1 MEELLEIQMF
11 LYVQGMKEGDIACG
25 LSTIVTGIYLYV
37 RYKYFYVYVNRR
49 KEGRR

>member
-11 LYVQGMKEGDIACG
+11 LYVQKEGNIPCV
-25 LSTIVTGIYLYV
+25 LSIIVTGIYLYV